1 VCAYIKFV
9 IGKEKEAQ
17 LIFGIAQDDEVQ
29 KLLFNEILKRSVY
42 EYLLNAKYNKDVP
55 KYGLTIENID
65 DKIKYIENEWV
76 KHV

>member
-1 VCAYIKFV
+1 
-9 IGKEKEAQ
+9 
-17 LIFGIAQDDEVQ
+17 
-29 KLLFNEILKRSVY
+29 VY
-42 EYLLNAKYNKDVP
+42 EYLLNAKYNKDIP